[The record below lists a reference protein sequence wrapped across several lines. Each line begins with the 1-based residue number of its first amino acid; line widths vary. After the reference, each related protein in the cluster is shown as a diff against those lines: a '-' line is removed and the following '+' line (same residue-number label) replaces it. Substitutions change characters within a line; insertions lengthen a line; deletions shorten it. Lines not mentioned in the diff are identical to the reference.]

1 MAEKNFNFI
10 LEDDVYL
17 NLVGYLLQQSLELA
31 LKHIL
36 ETNGIKYPK
45 THSIRDL
52 AEMLPDDYD
61 TSDVIPMSDTITTW
75 ESKTRYIKNFRLSKT
90 QLEEGFKV
98 IGKFIDTIGNNKSS
112 INELLSQY
120 LEESEIEDF
129 LESIPSNIDVT
140 NDNVEFLTSMY
151 KQIKRK

>member
-1 MAEKNFNFI
+1 
-10 LEDDVYL
+10 
-17 NLVGYLLQQSLELA
+17 
-31 LKHIL
+31 
-36 ETNGIKYPK
+36 
-45 THSIRDL
+45 
-52 AEMLPDDYD
+52 MLPDDYD

-140 NDNVEFLTSMY
+140 KDNVEFLTSMY